1 MPSSDR
7 LDATAALV
15 DSPDLSRELLALC
28 GRFSDELFGWL
39 ERAIAA
45 EAASRRVP
53 LKVAVAE
60 VHYTMAERLMYPTLL
75 RHAEL
80 IPPDFG
86 AVRQR
91 SAP

>member
-1 MPSSDR
+1 MSPSDHP
-7 LDATAALV
+7 DATAALV

-28 GRFSDELFGWL
+28 SRFSDELFGWL
-39 ERAIAA
+39 DRAIAA

-60 VHYTMAERLMYPTLL
+60 VHYAMAERLLYPTLL

-80 IPPDFG
+80 VPPGFG
-86 AVRQR
+86 GARAR
-91 SAP
+91 GAA